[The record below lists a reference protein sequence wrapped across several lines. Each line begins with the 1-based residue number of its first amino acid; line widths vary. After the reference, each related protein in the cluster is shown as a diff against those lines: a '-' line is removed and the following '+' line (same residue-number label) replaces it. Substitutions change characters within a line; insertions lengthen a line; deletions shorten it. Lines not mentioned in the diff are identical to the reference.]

1 MFTRC
6 SCAWFPHLNQLHICL
21 VQVFGEV
28 WTAPLNIVDADDI
41 RGSME
46 REIAE
51 KEYAL
56 KKKKAVPKAK
66 AVAQAALPSAASTI
80 EVDDDVWSIPSD
92 DQCAKTKE
100 RPGKV
105 AKDSADKDAA
115 AAATAQRKLE
125 RQRAAA
131 WRKQTAAASRSM
143 GSLNSC
149 FQSLK
154 NTMDKIK
161 KQPQVIS
168 REMVQDLE
176 TAYTKI
182 NGMKNSVSS

>member
-1 MFTRC
+1 M
-6 SCAWFPHLNQLHICL
+6 
-21 VQVFGEV
+21 
-28 WTAPLNIVDADDI
+28 
-41 RGSME
+41 
-46 REIAE
+46 
-51 KEYAL
+51 
-56 KKKKAVPKAK
+56 
-66 AVAQAALPSAASTI
+66 
-80 EVDDDVWSIPSD
+80 
-92 DQCAKTKE
+92 
-100 RPGKV
+100 